1 MIIEFLGAA
10 HEVTGSCHYVEV
22 GDKKFLVETL
32 AARIFF

>member
-22 GDKKFLVETL
+22 GDKKFLEIGRAHV
-32 AARIFF
+32 